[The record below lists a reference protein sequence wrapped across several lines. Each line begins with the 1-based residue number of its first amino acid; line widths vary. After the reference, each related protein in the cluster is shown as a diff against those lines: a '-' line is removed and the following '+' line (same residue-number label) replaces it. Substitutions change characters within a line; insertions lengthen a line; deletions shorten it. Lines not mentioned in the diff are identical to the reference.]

1 MTELKKGPFVSQR
14 RCGGAELRLLAASS
28 LIALL
33 TAELCFRAFE
43 GVPIWQ
49 WTDFHRERAAYAGV
63 NAYAHYDANLGWTE
77 KADWKSLGDAPRVST
92 TRDGI
97 RNSSTGATRPPPIGA
112 ILAVGD
118 SFTFGS
124 DVADNE
130 TWPAVLE
137 RLLEAPVVN
146 AAVEGYGLD
155 QSVLRIEALMAS
167 LQPRAVL
174 LGVFEQDILRATYS
188 RFEKPKPY
196 FRVMGEGLERL
207 NYPVPID
214 ALERDDQPW
223 WRLLAGR
230 SYALDRLLT
239 VVDPFDWGGF
249 GYQRTG
255 EDPVS
260 LGCLLLHRLADA
272 LRRAGTPL
280 ILVMQYAGETIGE
293 KHERPEHVAALIADA
308 QQLGMIVVDEFDDL
322 SSLLREQGPEALGEL
337 YFVKSDATFGHRTP
351 EGNERVARFM
361 VSSVQSILASA
372 GPGNEG
378 RASRANQRH

>member
-1 MTELKKGPFVSQR
+1 
-14 RCGGAELRLLAASS
+14 LLAVSS
-28 LIALL
+28 LIALF
-33 TAELCFRAFE
+33 TAELGFRAFE
-43 GVPIWQ
+43 GVPVWQ
-49 WTDFHRERAAYAGV
+49 WTDFHEERAAYAGV
-63 NAYAHYDANLGWTE
+63 NAYAHYDDNLGWTE
-77 KADWKSLGDAPRVST
+77 KADWTWLGDAPRVST

-97 RNSSTGATRPPPIGA
+97 RNNSAGAVRQPPSAA

-146 AAVEGYGLD
+146 AAVEGFGLD
-155 QSVLRIEALMAS
+155 QSVLRIEALMSS

-196 FRVMGEGLERL
+196 FRVLGELLERY
-207 NYPVPID
+207 NSPVPID

-239 VVDPFDWGGF
+239 VLDPFDWGGF
-249 GYQRTG
+249 GYERTG

-260 LGCLLLHRLADA
+260 LGGLLVQRLAES
-272 LRRAGTPL
+272 LRRTGTPL
-280 ILVMQYAGETIGE
+280 ILVVQYAGETISE
-293 KHERPEHVAALIADA
+293 NHERPEHVAALIARA
-308 QQLGMIVVDEFDDL
+308 QQLGITVVDEFDDL
-322 SSLLREQGPEALGEL
+322 RSFLREHGSEALVEL
-337 YFVKSDATFGHRTP
+337 YFVKSDGTFGHRTP

-361 VSSVQSILASA
+361 VRNVQSVLASA
-372 GPGNEG
+372 GLTYDG